1 MRHSQRFTAT
11 SIAFTLSLLLAACGG
26 GGGGNS
32 SGTVTQPATNTT
44 TLGCVDIAP
53 AAISSNTATEGF
65 NQLNLRRGQMGLL
78 PLSRNSLIDN
88 AAQGHSVYQKVN
100 DTITHQQTSGRNC
113 FSGITVLD
121 RLTAAQ
127 YKFNPA
133 NSYAYGE
140 VISASGDLSGVS
152 NAEDLVTAIYH
163 RFVMFEPKFKEA
175 GAGSYGLSATG
186 YNFFTVEF
194 AANGLSGGLGAGN
207 FAIYPFVNQ
216 TGIPTVFAHKQESPD
231 PVPDQPQDFV
241 GYPVSVHADID
252 TSVTVTSFTL
262 QPRGGQFLPTRLL
275 SSTTDP
281 SGETPASAAAI
292 VPLSPLVSAT
302 TYDVQFIGAVSGIP
316 VTRSWSFTTK

>member
-1 MRHSQRFTAT
+1 MHYSQRFTAT
-11 SIAFTLSLLLAACGG
+11 STALALSLLLAACGG
-26 GGGGNS
+26 GGS
-32 SGTVTQPATNTT
+32 SGGVASQPATNTT
-44 TLGCVDIAP
+44 TKGCVDVAP

-78 PLSRNSLIDN
+78 PLSRNVLIDN

-100 DTITHQQTSGRNC
+100 DTITHEQTSGRNC
-113 FSGITVLD
+113 FSGITVFD
-121 RLTAAQ
+121 RLTAAN

-175 GAGSYGLSATG
+175 GAGSFGLSATG

-207 FAIYPFVNQ
+207 FAIYPFANQ
-216 TGIPTVFAHKQESPD
+216 TGITPVFAHKQESPD

-252 TSVTVTSFTL
+252 TTVTVASFTL
-262 QPRGGQFLPTRLL
+262 QPRGGQTLPTRLL
-275 SSTTDP
+275 SKATDP
-281 SGETPASAAAI
+281 SGETPSSAAAI
-292 VPLSPLVSAT
+292 VPLSPLTSAT
-302 TYDVQFIGAVSGIP
+302 TYDVQFVGAVSGLP
-316 VTRSWSFTTK
+316 VTRSWSFTTR

>member
-1 MRHSQRFTAT
+1 MRQSQRFTAT
-11 SIAFTLSLLLAACGG
+11 SLALTVSLLLTACGG
-26 GGGGNS
+26 GGSTGSTGN
-32 SGTVTQPATNTT
+32 QPASNTISS
-44 TLGCVDIAP
+44 GCVDIAP
-53 AAISSNTATEGF
+53 AAIASNTATEGF
-65 NQLNLRRGQMGLL
+65 NQLNLRRAQMGLL
-78 PLSRNSLIDN
+78 PLSRNALIDN
-88 AAQGHSVYQKVN
+88 AAQGHSIYQKVN
-100 DTITHQQTSGRNC
+100 DTISHQQTSGRNC

-140 VISASGDLSGVS
+140 VISASGDLSGAN

-175 GAGSYGLSATG
+175 GAGSFGFSATG

-207 FAIYPFVNQ
+207 FVIYPFVNQ
-216 TGIPTVFAHKQESPD
+216 TGIPTIFAHKQESPD
-231 PVPDQPQDFV
+231 PVPDQLQDFV

-262 QPRGGQFLPTRLL
+262 RPRGGQFLPTRLL
-275 SSTTDP
+275 SAATDP

-292 VPLSPLVSAT
+292 IPLSPLTSAT
-302 TYDVQFIGAVSGIP
+302 TYDVQFIGTVSGTP
-316 VTRSWSFTTK
+316 ATRSWSFTTK